1 MSTGGPAFG
10 QMRGLMVSEDRLLSG
25 SEPTVG
31 RIGRERIWGA
41 MTPNFYGG
49 TKRTFEGNDM
59 MNSLVKMARGATVD
73 GPEARIQPSEL
84 ENETVRIRR
93 HLSLNPDLPTSGNNL
108 QYFPVWVR
116 SAIDPYL
123 GDGRL
128 PTDAEYMRSL
138 LVEDKYGK
146 RTRGDPNSMRV
157 GGHSSRKGTRVDYKY
172 HHATVATLN
181 HMLQSREKIEDDE
194 DQEFEEV
201 LRDWKLDG
209 VVNNQTTNM
218 NLFGESIGT
227 GEDSDASVEI
237 SGPSHI
243 INYWGTPAVKGKR
256 LYFIVKRVDRNKLPP
271 RYLPGLSD
279 DRLSLE
285 GDPASSGYKSIDAA
299 GAMALGLVP
308 RPFQII
314 PYVDYGDP
322 SDRELAYT
330 DSYGIPREG
339 SYIYIGLVETGS
351 SRVINYEYKMQ
362 APYNDR
368 SANQLPRIMIHFG
381 LR

>member
-1 MSTGGPAFG
+1 MATGGPAFG
-10 QMRGLMVSEDRLLSG
+10 QMRGLMVSEDRLLSRT
-25 SEPTVG
+25 EPTVG
-31 RIGRERIWGA
+31 KIGRERIWGA

-49 TKRTFEGNDM
+49 TKRTFDGNDM
-59 MNSLVKMARGATVD
+59 VSSLVKMARGATVD

-93 HLSLNPDLPTSGNNL
+93 HLALNPDLPTSGNNL

-116 SAIDPYL
+116 SAIDPYV
-123 GDGRL
+123 GDSRV
-128 PTDAEYMRSL
+128 PSDEDYMRSL
-138 LVEDKYGK
+138 LVEDKYGR
-146 RTRGDPNSMRV
+146 RTRGDPNSMSV
-157 GGHSSRKGTRVDYKY
+157 GGRARKGMRVDYKY

-181 HMLQSREKIEDDE
+181 HMLQSREMKEDDT

-218 NLFGESIGT
+218 NLYGEDIGT

-237 SGPSHI
+237 KGPSHI
-243 INYWGTPAVKGKR
+243 INYWGNPAVKGKR
-256 LYFIVKRVDRNKLPP
+256 LYFIVKRVDRSKLPP
-271 RYLPGLSD
+271 RYLPGLND
-279 DRLSLE
+279 DRVSLE
-285 GDPASSGYKSIDAA
+285 GDFATSGYKSIGTAQA
-299 GAMALGLVP
+299 NREGLVD

-314 PYVDYGDP
+314 PYVGYGAP
-322 SDRELAYT
+322 PDRELAYI

-339 SYIYIGLVETGS
+339 TYIYIGLVETGS
-351 SRVINYEYKMQ
+351 SRIINHEYKMQ